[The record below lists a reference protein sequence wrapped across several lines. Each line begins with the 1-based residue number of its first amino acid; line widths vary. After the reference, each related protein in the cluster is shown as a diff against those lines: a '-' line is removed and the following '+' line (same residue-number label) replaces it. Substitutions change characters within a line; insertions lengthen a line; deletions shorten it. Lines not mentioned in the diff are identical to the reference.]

1 MHTNP
6 ALKSE
11 YILTT
16 GHPEVRAMRLL
27 ITGATGFVGMALC
40 EVSTDFGAHVRAA
53 SRQPFDFGAGIENS
67 VIPDLGG
74 IENLSVSSPEALR
87 NAVKDVDVVV
97 HLAARVH
104 VMQESESDAIAAYR
118 RVNVEGTLQLAR
130 SAVAAGVNRF
140 IYLSSIKVNGESTE
154 HEHPFT
160 ADGTAKPEDPY
171 GVSKLEAEQ
180 ALIKL
185 TQSTGMELVIIRP
198 PLVYGPGV
206 GANFA
211 AMMRWLSYRLP
222 LPLGSIQNRRSMVG
236 LDNLTDLILRCC
248 YHPAAAGQV
257 FLVSDGHDVSVSE
270 LLRRIARLMKL
281 PNRLIPIPMPVIR
294 FIAILLGKRAVAQRL
309 CGSLQVDI
317 EKTRRL
323 LEWNPPVSLDA
334 GLKKTIDWF
343 LAK

>member
-1 MHTNP
+1 MH
-6 ALKSE
+6 
-11 YILTT
+11 
-16 GHPEVRAMRLL
+16 LL
-27 ITGATGFVGMALC
+27 ITGATGFVGKALC
-40 EVSTDFGAHVRAA
+40 EAANYFGAHVRAA
-53 SRQPFDFGAGIENS
+53 SRQSFDFGAGIENS

-74 IENLSVSSPEALR
+74 IGNLSINAPEVLR

-104 VMQESESDAIAAYR
+104 VMHESEADAMGAYR
-118 RVNVEGTLQLAR
+118 RVNVDGTLQLAR
-130 SAVAAGVNRF
+130 AAAAAGVRRF
-140 IYLSSIKVNGESTE
+140 VYLSSIKVNGESTE
-154 HEHPFT
+154 LDHPFA
-160 ADGTAKPEDPY
+160 ADDTTRPEDPY

-222 LPLGSIQNRRSMVG
+222 LPLGSMQNRRSMVG

-257 FLVSDGHDVSVSE
+257 FLVSDGHDVSVSD

-323 LEWNPPVSLDA
+323 LGWNPPVSLDA
-334 GLKKTIDWF
+334 GLKKTVDWF